1 MSVDKNVTLEQY
13 RNNKRGS
20 VPLSLVLLCFCVL
33 LHSKSNN
40 RRIVPQEMDPDR
52 NNVRVPD
59 GNDSERP
66 SVNKSKVEEFR
77 SLFNDR

>member
-40 RRIVPQEMDPDR
+40 RRIVPQEM
-52 NNVRVPD
+52 VPD
-59 GNDSERP
+59 GNDSEQP
-66 SVNKSKVEEFR
+66 WVSTDKSKLEELR